1 VVLPT
6 ILSPLFFPKSATDAF
21 LAWYY
26 LEAQPSANK
35 EGTVQTTKVEL
46 HQFRWDSDNKLTHI
60 PTGATF
66 SWKYP
71 HSDLSD
77 VIIHWKNAADLL
89 PTGERFDPCE
99 IEAVARRIMRTYGP
113 A

>member
-1 VVLPT
+1 MLLPQRQ
-6 ILSPLFFPKSATDAF
+6 SPG
-21 LAWYY
+21 
-26 LEAQPSANK
+26 QQ

-46 HQFRWDSDNKLTHI
+46 HQFRWDSDNRLTHN

-77 VIIHWKNAADLL
+77 VIIIWKNAADLL
-89 PTGERFDPCE
+89 PTGERFDACE

>member
-1 VVLPT
+1 M
-6 ILSPLFFPKSATDAF
+6 
-21 LAWYY
+21 
-26 LEAQPSANK
+26 
-35 EGTVQTTKVEL
+35 QTTKVEF
-46 HQFRWDSDNKLTHI
+46 HQFWWDSDNKLTHH

-77 VIIHWKNAADLL
+77 VIIIWKNAADLL